1 MRMEADADPGSISTL
16 QYMRIHMTGQEKLNR
31 RVEEM
36 GFHIFYF
43 VSFWESFQYDKFFLT
58 FQSRQDIF
66 GTQSLRIP
74 TYKYIQHLNI
84 LNDRGMSAHAPTEH
98 LKVATVGF
106 TSEQNSTC
114 TVCSL

>member
-43 VSFWESFQYDKFFLT
+43 VSFWESFQYDKKFDFSVQT
-58 FQSRQDIF
+58 RHFWDTVF
-66 GTQSLRIP
+66 KNP
-74 TYKYIQHLNI
+74 YKYIQHLNI